1 MKILLKLI
9 LLVLAAF
16 VGGLAVG
23 YYFLAGGSG
32 SAPVVHEP
40 DTSSVWHEARHRF
53 AELTSDKRPM
63 LEVSA

>member
-1 MKILLKLI
+1 MAEARDV
-9 LLVLAAF
+9 VLSSF
-16 VGGLAVG
+16 P
-23 YYFLAGGSG
+23 
-32 SAPVVHEP
+32 PVVHEP